1 MRILFTFSEM
11 EAFALSQSRYSE
23 IYDLVR
29 SYLGV
34 EKGTYFGPQSL
45 ERVLREDGVP
55 FTRWAVML
63 DENGIVTDDVERFS
77 DLSKTQQEEQ
87 IAWCYWSIRSEQY
100 PCEIYF
106 HAIAVE
112 YAKNLV
118 QRTLKKVKAGEARVS
133 ELAKAKRALID
144 LLLEIEW

>member
-11 EAFALSQSRYSE
+11 EAFALAQSRYSQ

-29 SYLGV
+29 SYCGI
-34 EKGTYFGPQSL
+34 EPGTHFGPVSL

-55 FTRWAVML
+55 FTQWAVML
-63 DENGIVTDDVERFS
+63 DEYGVVTDDVERFR

-87 IAWCYWSIRSEQY
+87 VAWTYWSIRSEHY

-106 HAIAVE
+106 HAIQVE
-112 YAKNLV
+112 YAKNQV
-118 QRTLKKVKAGEARVS
+118 QRKLVKVKAGEARVS
-133 ELAKAKRALID
+133 ELAKAKRVLID

>member
-11 EAFALSQSRYSE
+11 EAFSLAQSRYSQ

-29 SYLGV
+29 SYCSIERGRHFST
-34 EKGTYFGPQSL
+34 ESL
-45 ERVLREDGVP
+45 ERVLREDGCP
-55 FTRWAVML
+55 FTQWAVML
-63 DENGIVTDDVERFS
+63 NEDGVVIDDVERVS
-77 DLSKTQQEEQ
+77 DLSKTQREENV
-87 IAWCYWSIRSEQY
+87 AWRYWSIRSEHY

-112 YAKNLV
+112 HAKNRV
-118 QRTLKKVKAGEARVS
+118 QRMLNAVKAGDARVS
-133 ELAKAKRALID
+133 DLAKAKKALIE

>member
-11 EAFALSQSRYSE
+11 EAFALAQSRYSQ

-29 SYLGV
+29 SYCDVAQGV
-34 EKGTYFGPQSL
+34 YFGPTAL

-55 FTRWAVML
+55 FTQWAVML
-63 DENGIVTDDVERFS
+63 NDDGIVTDDVERYS
-77 DLSKTQQEEQ
+77 DLSESQQKASV
-87 IAWCYWSIRSEQY
+87 AWTYWSIRSEHY

-112 YAKNLV
+112 KAKTVV
-118 QRTLKKVKAGEARVS
+118 QLTLNKVKTGKAQVS
-133 ELAKAKRALID
+133 SLAKAKKALIE